1 MSSETVT
8 FVNPLG
14 EALAPILL
22 AIRSTGFFE
31 VYVYFPA
38 MVLVAAVLFVKLKR
52 TADANGTFQTPFHR
66 RTRYLLLAL
75 YALMCF
81 FVTGAFAVA
90 LKTLILEELDYTEAH
105 WFIHYVSYLH
115 FYIASVAGV
124 FVYLVWAN
132 RSNWM
137 NRVLCLYAQIGFL
150 GAYWI
155 GGYRI
160 LNEEWDLLD
169 PASGL
174 SGFYLFLVFGVLN
187 VDIALRFCRPVTS
200 ASHESKTLLLEDLRF
215 RS

>member
-14 EALAPILL
+14 EALAPLLL

-31 VYVYFPA
+31 VFVYFPA
-38 MVLVAAVLFVKLKR
+38 MVIVAAVLFIKLKR
-52 TADANGTFQTPFHR
+52 TANANGTFQTPFHR

-81 FVTGAFAVA
+81 FATGAFAVA
-90 LKTLILEELDYTEAH
+90 LKTLMLEETDYTEAH
-105 WFIHYVSYLH
+105 WFIPYVSYLH
-115 FYIASVAGV
+115 FYITSVAGV
-124 FVYLVWAN
+124 FVYLVWTN
-132 RSNWM
+132 RPSWF
-137 NRVLCLYAQIGFL
+137 NRALCIYVQIGFL

-160 LNEEWDLLD
+160 MNEEWDLLD

-187 VDIALRFCRPVTS
+187 VDIALRFGHPTKQAQC
-200 ASHESKTLLLEDLRF
+200 ESTPLLLEDLRV